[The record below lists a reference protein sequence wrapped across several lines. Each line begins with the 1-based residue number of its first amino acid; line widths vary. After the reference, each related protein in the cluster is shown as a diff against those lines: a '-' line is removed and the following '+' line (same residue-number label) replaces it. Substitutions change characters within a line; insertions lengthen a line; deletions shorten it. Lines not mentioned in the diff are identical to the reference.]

1 MEYDF
6 YTADVFT
13 NTAFEG
19 AQIAVIPNAVGL
31 DHSLMQKIANEF
43 NLSETIFVFSCG
55 EKSAILRMKIFSPS
69 GEIDFAGHP
78 IIATAFILV
87 SIGENIFIRSIAD
100 FSPEGKTKNR
110 Q

>member
-19 AQIAVIPNAVGL
+19 AQIAVIPNAKGL
-31 DHSLMQKIANEF
+31 GNDLMQKIANEF
-43 NLSETIFVFSCG
+43 NLSETIFVFPSDK
-55 EKSAILRMKIFSPS
+55 KSATRRMKIFSPS

-78 IIATAFILV
+78 IIATAFVLV
-87 SIGENIFIRSIAD
+87 SIG
-100 FSPEGKTKNR
+100 
-110 Q
+110 